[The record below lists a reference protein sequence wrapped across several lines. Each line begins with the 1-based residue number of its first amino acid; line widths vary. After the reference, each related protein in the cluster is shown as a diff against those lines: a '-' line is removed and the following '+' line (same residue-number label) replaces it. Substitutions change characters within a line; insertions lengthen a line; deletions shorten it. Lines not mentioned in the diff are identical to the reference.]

1 MEIKKEVIMPS
12 TVGSNKKSSKYETW
26 EIDQKADTLIEAE
39 KIKKDKPLFKLVMK
53 ELKKRKKAL
62 SELI

>member
-1 MEIKKEVIMPS
+1 MPS
-12 TVGSNKKSSKYETW
+12 AIGKQKKGKYEQW
-26 EIDQKADTLIEAE
+26 EIEQKADTMIEAE

>member
-1 MEIKKEVIMPS
+1 MASSIGVSQPKKK
-12 TVGSNKKSSKYETW
+12 TKYEQW
-26 EIDQKADTLIEAE
+26 EIEQKADTLIEAE
-39 KIKKDKPLFKLVMK
+39 KTKKDKPLFKVVMK